1 MVAEAQGVVRVPTAA
16 VRGTGNQRTV
26 EVLAGGRTEARTI
39 EVGVEG
45 NQFVEVVS
53 GLSVGEQVVVTLQT
67 GGTTTN
73 NQFPGGGGF
82 VPGGGGFQGGGQGRG
97 GN

>member
-1 MVAEAQGVVRVPTAA
+1 M
-16 VRGTGNQRTV
+16 
-26 EVLAGGRTEARTI
+26 GGRTETRAI

-53 GLSVGEQVVVTLQT
+53 GLSVGEQVVVTVAT
-67 GGTTTN
+67 GGTGTN
-73 NQFPGGGGF
+73 NQI
-82 VPGGGGFQGGGQGRG
+82 PGGGGFQVPGGGGLQVPGGGQAPAGGGQGRG